1 MKQETLDFVVEKT
14 NDLINSATCCDE
26 LKEVANTWLKAL
38 GTAQEKKQTEIYL
51 AKLQEDI
58 MPIDGLITFAYFS
71 SNTIFVASNVRISS
85 ASGSNIVFMSF
96 LALSF
101 ISSINDILFLPSS
114 FSIPNT
120 LYK

>member
-14 NDLINSATCCDE
+14 NELINSATCCDE

-58 MPIDGLITFAYFS
+58 MPIDGLITFAESEAGKQVFGEEKAKE
-71 SNTIFVASNVRISS
+71 VAVHGKEIKT
-85 ASGSNIVFMSF
+85 AGAKYCDCPACKACE
-96 LALSF
+96 L
-101 ISSINDILFLPSS
+101 ILESKEEMLMD
-114 FSIPNT
+114 
-120 LYK
+120 